1 MKTILSY
8 FIRSYRVTFLI
19 IVALGIYGTYT
30 AINLP
35 RESSPEIKV
44 PIALVVTAYPGSS
57 ARDVEELITKPI
69 EDDIKNLDGVNKIT
83 SSSQL
88 GISSIT
94 IEYNADQNQTE
105 AVRKLRETVDAITD
119 LPTEA
124 ERPSVIELD
133 FNDQPILTLGLSGIS
148 DTRILSLYAKQIAD
162 QIKTIPQVSHAD
174 IIGERTEQ
182 VGIKVQP
189 QVLQSYGI
197 SIGQIAQ
204 ALRSNNIN
212 APFGSITTGSF
223 GYELRLVDKYQSVSD
238 VANTPIRI
246 KDGSVVPL
254 SQVATVTQELSD
266 ISSESRISVNGEK
279 STEAVSIAIRK
290 KSGGNIIQIV
300 DEVNKKLSEMK
311 KGELPSDLHV
321 SSFADNADEIR
332 KSLRDVGDAGLETL
346 AIVFC
351 VLWLYLGWREALLA
365 SLAVPFTLF
374 MSFIFFGWSGTTLNS
389 ISLFALI
396 LALGL
401 LVDDAIVIIDGV
413 YSRRSSLSLADHA
426 SYIVGEFF
434 KPLTAGT
441 LTTVSAFFPML
452 LVSGIIGQFLRTIP
466 IVLTATLL
474 SSLFVAVALLPAVAV
489 RFFGVSQEHKKERWF
504 TTKFNTFTAWYTRKI
519 DWALEHRSFQNK
531 FIGALVILMFIG
543 LSLPFTGLLKTG
555 LFPAAD
561 TDFIIGNVEL
571 APGSTKDATAHVMQ
585 EVEDIVRKQNEIESA
600 VFNVGS
606 STSTDLGGG
615 SSSESLGSFSL
626 NLYKNRK
633 HSSAEISESLRKDL
647 QSISDGKV
655 TIAEISSGPPTSSAV
670 EMHLSGA
677 DLDTLDSQ
685 STAIMNVL
693 SGIDGTTNVDRDLK
707 NSAGQFNLSLNRDAL
722 ASYGLTASDIAQTMR
737 TVVYGIE
744 ATNFLDSNGD
754 KISVRLAA
762 QADTKNSIDELLR
775 LPITTPSGATITL
788 QQVLSPQLA
797 TSIDI
802 IRHLDGKRTVTI
814 TSDVRNGFNPNEIT
828 KQLQAKVAAMNI
840 PAGYVV
846 TYGGE
851 QEQTQQTFNQLY
863 ASMGIAVVLIM
874 MIMVIEFNSYRQ
886 PFIMFLSIPLALIG
900 VLFGLVI
907 LQGEL
912 NFAAFIGLVS
922 LTGIVVKNAIL
933 LVDRMNTAREEGKSI
948 REAVRDSATSR
959 LRPILLTTTTTG
971 LGIVPLVWVD
981 AFFRDLA
988 LTILAGLVFSTVLT
1002 LGLIPIL
1009 YYRQA
1014 VKIER
1019 KAARQQM

>member
-1 MKTILSY
+1 MGKILSY

-35 RESSPEIKV
+35 REASPEIKV

-57 ARDVEELITKPI
+57 ARDVEELITTPI
-69 EDDIKNLDGVNKIT
+69 EADIKNLDGVSKIT
-83 SSSQL
+83 STSQL
-88 GISSIT
+88 GLSSIT
-94 IEYNADQNQTE
+94 VEYNADQNQTE
-105 AVRKLRETVDAITD
+105 AVRKLREAVDAVTN
-119 LPTEA
+119 LPAEA
-124 ERPSVIELD
+124 ERPSVVALN
-133 FNDQPILTLGLSGIS
+133 FNDQPILTLGLSGIT

-162 QIKTIPQVSHAD
+162 QITTIPQVSHAD
-174 IIGERTEQ
+174 IVGERTEQ
-182 VGIKVQP
+182 IGIRVQP
-189 QVLQSYGI
+189 QILKSYGV

-204 ALRSNNIN
+204 AIRANNMN
-212 APFGSITTGSF
+212 APFGSVTTGSF
-223 GYELRLVDKYQSVSD
+223 GYELRLVGKYQSISD
-238 VANTPIRI
+238 VANIPIKI
-246 KDGSVVPL
+246 QSGAVIPL
-254 SQVATVTQELSD
+254 SQIATVTRELSD
-266 ISSESRISVNGEK
+266 ISSESRISVNGQK

-300 DEVNKKLSEMK
+300 DAVHAKIADMQKQQL
-311 KGELPSDLHV
+311 LPADLKV

-332 KSLRDVGDAGLETL
+332 KSLRNVGDAGLETL

-413 YSRRSSLSLADHA
+413 YSRKSDLPLADHA
-426 SYIVGEFF
+426 SYIVSEFF

-489 RFFGVSQEHKKERWF
+489 RFFGISKEKTKERWF
-504 TTKFNTFTAWYTRKI
+504 TIKFSMLSAWYTRTI
-519 DWALEHRSFQNK
+519 DHALQNRSLQNK
-531 FIGALVILMFIG
+531 FIIALIILMVVG

-561 TDFIIGNVEL
+561 TDYVIGNVEL

-585 EVEDIVRKQNEIESA
+585 EVEDIVLKQHEIESA

-606 STSTDLGGG
+606 STSADLGGG
-615 SSSESLGSFSL
+615 SSSEALGSFSL

-633 HSSAEISESLRKDL
+633 HSSAQVSELLRKDL

-655 TIAEISSGPPTSSAV
+655 TIAEISSGPPTSAPV
-670 EMHLSGA
+670 EVHIKGA
-677 DLDTLDSQ
+677 ELDVLDVQ
-685 STAIMNVL
+685 STAIMKML
-693 SGIDGTTNVDRDLK
+693 AGIPGATNVDRNLK
-707 NSAGQFNLSLNRDAL
+707 NSAGQFNLSVNRDAL
-722 ASYGLTASDIAQTMR
+722 ASYGLTATDIAQTMR

-744 ATNFLDSNGD
+744 ATNFLDGNGD
-754 KISVRLAA
+754 KISVRLS
-762 QADTKNSIDELLR
+762 ADKGTKNSIDELLQ
-775 LPITTPSGATITL
+775 LPITTPAGTTITL
-788 QQVLSPQLA
+788 QQVLTPHLA

-802 IRHLDGKRTVTI
+802 IRHLDGKRTVSI
-814 TSDVRNGFNPNEIT
+814 TADVANGSNANQVT
-828 KQLQAKVAAMNI
+828 KELQQKIGAMNI
-840 PAGYVV
+840 PSGYVV

-851 QEQTQQTFNQLY
+851 QQQTQETFTQLY
-863 ASMGIAVVLIM
+863 ASMGIAVVLIL
-874 MIMVIEFNSYRQ
+874 MIMVVEFNSYRQ

-907 LQGEL
+907 LRGEL

-933 LVDRMNTAREEGKSI
+933 LVDRMNSAREEGKSI
-948 REAVRDSATSR
+948 REAVRDSAASR

-971 LGIVPLVWVD
+971 LGIIPLVWVD

-988 LTILAGLVFSTVLT
+988 LTILTGLVFSTILT

-1014 VKIER
+1014 TKIE
-1019 KAARQQM
+1019 ARTQR